1 MAEKKKKGLFCFIK
15 CPASE
20 QNSHNTQRKARYWPK
35 KKKILKKAKI
45 ILKIHITNKATGLQ
59 HMKTAF
65 RQNMGVPFK
74 LCLSQNRQNHQ
85 TGSQQNPYTIQQR
98 RQESKTKLD

>member
-1 MAEKKKKGLFCFIK
+1 
-15 CPASE
+15 
-20 QNSHNTQRKARYWPK
+20 
-35 KKKILKKAKI
+35 
-45 ILKIHITNKATGLQ
+45 
-59 HMKTAF
+59 MKTAF

-98 RQESKTKLD
+98 RQESKTKLDWFKQYLKATLKIPTPHSEGYGYLSFPKLHLDAKLDT